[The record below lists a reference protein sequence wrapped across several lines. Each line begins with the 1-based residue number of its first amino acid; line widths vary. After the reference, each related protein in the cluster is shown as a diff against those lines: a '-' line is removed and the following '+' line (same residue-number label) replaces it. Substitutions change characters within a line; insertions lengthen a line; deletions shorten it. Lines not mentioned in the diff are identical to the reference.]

1 MWMGEGRVN
10 KKTTV
15 IFRVLFNPTDPF
27 TSNPFMTWKMPC
39 TMINFVD

>member
-1 MWMGEGRVN
+1 MIVWMGKGWVN

-27 TSNPFMTWKMPC
+27 TSNPFMTC
-39 TMINFVD
+39 TMINFAD